1 MLPANNI
8 NKYGQSVI
16 GLLPCTAE
24 CQQISYLS
32 TLCCKLNLHCSSVNF
47 VVANSM
53 KHSVIYIFFNFV
65 YLVHFDRLDMNS
77 SVLHTFY
84 LNEVLSQ
91 KLKVVGS
98 VLLQMEKNSTTTGKN
113 KIKGVCI
120 FSYSM

>member
-1 MLPANNI
+1 M
-8 NKYGQSVI
+8 KY
-16 GLLPCTAE
+16 
-24 CQQISYLS
+24 
-32 TLCCKLNLHCSSVNF
+32 
-47 VVANSM
+47 
-53 KHSVIYIFFNFV
+53 SVIYIYIFQFCLSCAFWQIR
-65 YLVHFDRLDMNS
+65 YEFQCIAH
-77 SVLHTFY
+77 FY